1 MAADTPT
8 PGQTAAADTK
18 RGENASRLITRR
30 HYENFTV
37 GSLLLPRRLRQDLFN
52 IYAFCRLADDFA
64 DEAGVAA
71 DPAMALREW
80 ESELERCATGDEVNP
95 LFAALGDTI
104 RRRNLSLEP
113 FRLLLNAF
121 HTDLTKTRYR
131 DWTEL
136 RDYTRL
142 SADPVGRIVLA
153 LGGYDHPDF
162 FALSDKICTA
172 LQLANHWQDIA
183 ADWRR
188 GRLYVPLEDLGR
200 FGVTEEQIAQGVVND
215 NFRRLMAFEV
225 DRTRRLFREGSSLI
239 GKLSGLWRFQ
249 VALYW
254 HGGMAALERVEAAD
268 GDIFRKSLKLK
279 QVTKL
284 RVAFKALKDY
294 LY

>member
-1 MAADTPT
+1 
-8 PGQTAAADTK
+8 
-18 RGENASRLITRR
+18 
-30 HYENFTV
+30 
-37 GSLLLPRRLRQDLFN
+37 
-52 IYAFCRLADDFA
+52 
-64 DEAGVAA
+64 
-71 DPAMALREW
+71 MALLEW
-80 ESELERCATGDEVNP
+80 ESELERCATGDGVNP